1 MQTNE
6 SNHPFM
12 GLLRLP
18 KVLEIIPVSR
28 SSWWAGIK
36 QGRYPAPV
44 RLSARAVAWKSED
57 IKALLDSLTPA

>member
-1 MQTNE
+1 MQKNE

-44 RLSARAVAWKSED
+44 RLSARAVAWESED

>member
-1 MQTNE
+1 MQINE

-44 RLSARAVAWKSED
+44 KISARAVAWKSEH